1 MKKNLPFIFSNFAMT
16 ADGKI
21 AFANREFTPFSSR
34 RDRGHMM
41 ELRATSDAVMCG
53 ARTIEMTETI
63 LGNGGEKFRKL
74 RLKRGLAE
82 FPLRVIVSGS
92 GSINPAANIFRMRFS
107 PIVILTTAR
116 IPNTNLK
123 KLRAVADE
131 VKICGKT
138 EINFPA
144 AFRWLREKWKVRR
157 LLCEGGGELHGAL
170 IRSDLVD
177 ELHLTIC
184 AKIFGG
190 KNAPTFADGKGIS
203 NLAGAAQF
211 KLQPAQRAGD
221 ELFVILTRQKHPV

>member
-1 MKKNLPFIFSNFAMT
+1 MT

-123 KLRAVADE
+123 KLRAVADAGNP
-131 VKICGKT
+131 KAQHCTAIRFK
-138 EINFPA
+138 
-144 AFRWLREKWKVRR
+144 R
-157 LLCEGGGELHGAL
+157 LLWIIASVNQLAAHG
-170 IRSDLVD
+170 
-177 ELHLTIC
+177 
-184 AKIFGG
+184 
-190 KNAPTFADGKGIS
+190 
-203 NLAGAAQF
+203 
-211 KLQPAQRAGD
+211 
-221 ELFVILTRQKHPV
+221 